1 MSNCEYHRWTRV
13 FIKSIILQILIEL
26 CMQVLGDSNP
36 STSLPAS
43 HQGKPT
49 ETINS
54 SLIAVA
60 PISAKPRTSVLV
72 TSCVCIAIAIVGV
85 LGNLLVICVL
95 IGSHT
100 RLVYETFCVG
110 LAVTDLTY
118 LTFTTPITIVQYYF
132 RGWIFGLFWC
142 KVFNFV
148 VQVTVFSSAFML
160 LGLTTSRFLSVV
172 LPWQNLKMTELQAK
186 LFCLGAWIAGVI
198 FASPVLV
205 FQVLMPS
212 REVTRYRHSAP
223 GKNMTTTCLD
233 VTEAVSNETMEF
245 RTMTTVQE
253 SVVLCRGLFPSQSS
267 RMGYQLLV
275 LLSTYV
281 IPFVAI
287 LIMNSTIIYK
297 LQQRNV
303 MERHERARKRQPDSS
318 LSIRNN
324 ILFRRKRASKSK
336 ENSQL
341 SSGDPGQAVTSRA
354 SSEHQLELEPFQP
367 TEAVSGPNR
376 DSFVTKNTT
385 LLNPMELVKMQ
396 KAEKKRR
403 TRTKATKLVVL
414 VTTLWC
420 VCWLPTHIIN
430 SWLNFDEASFPFTP
444 EMVASK
450 LVSQTLSFAASC
462 VNPVVYGIMTGTFKA
477 TISNKMF
484 RRRHKLDEKSNGAAQ
499 RTATLLENLT

>member
-1 MSNCEYHRWTRV
+1 MYSKTSCHWLNMVLVLIILHLNFFMHMNVLGEEQNTTLSTTYHRDEFQNSNMTS
-13 FIKSIILQILIEL
+13 KSLSQ
-26 CMQVLGDSNP
+26 S
-36 STSLPAS
+36 
-43 HQGKPT
+43 
-49 ETINS
+49 
-54 SLIAVA
+54 
-60 PISAKPRTSVLV
+60 KPRISVLV
-72 TSCVCIAIAIVGV
+72 TSCVCIAIAIIGV
-85 LGNLLVICVL
+85 LGNMLVICVL
-95 IGSHT
+95 TGSHT

-118 LTFTTPITIVQYYF
+118 LTFTTPITVVQYFF

-212 REVTRYRHSAP
+212 REVSLNLNIVRCNGSSPMGIENPMNDTH
-223 GKNMTTTCLD
+223 TCQ
-233 VTEAVSNETMEF
+233 TH
-245 RTMTTVQE
+245 

-281 IPFVAI
+281 IPFVGI

-297 LQQRNV
+297 LQKRNV
-303 MERHERARKRQPDSS
+303 IERHSRRRQQRPDSTFFV
-318 LSIRNN
+318 RNN
-324 ILFRRKRASKSK
+324 LFRRRCSSKSC
-336 ENSQL
+336 NSPNPEINKSAEAGKSNAVPETEIPLEQL
-341 SSGDPGQAVTSRA
+341 STAEDESRIDQTNLVRKTPSMTA
-354 SSEHQLELEPFQP
+354 
-367 TEAVSGPNR
+367 
-376 DSFVTKNTT
+376 
-385 LLNPMELVKMQ
+385 MEIVQIQ

-403 TRTKATKLVVL
+403 TRTKATKLVIL

-450 LVSQTLSFAASC
+450 LISQMLSFAASC
-462 VNPVVYGIMTGTFKA
+462 VNPIVYGIMTGTFRAK
-477 TISNKMF
+477 ISTKIC
-484 RRRHKLDEKSNGAAQ
+484 RHKRTLNGQGNGAPLRAV
-499 RTATLLENLT
+499 TVLEYVT